1 MISWSME
8 ASLAI
13 VAFSTESTAC
23 CPPGPRAERILSASG
38 CWRSAAGRSTAM
50 ICAPGERYP
59 RSRGLPLV
67 GETHNGLLYE
77 AGFGGLGFFADF
89 AAAGDNFFS
98 ATTGG
103 CVGGGWGSA
112 GDVSVRR
119 GASF

>member
-67 GETHNGLLYE
+67 GETHNGLVS
-77 AGFGGLGFFADF
+77 AASFGGLGFFCGFGFLDDVVAF
-89 AAAGDNFFS
+89 GDNFFS
-98 ATTGG
+98 ATVAGF
-103 CVGGGWGSA
+103 VGGG
-112 GDVSVRR
+112 
-119 GASF
+119 